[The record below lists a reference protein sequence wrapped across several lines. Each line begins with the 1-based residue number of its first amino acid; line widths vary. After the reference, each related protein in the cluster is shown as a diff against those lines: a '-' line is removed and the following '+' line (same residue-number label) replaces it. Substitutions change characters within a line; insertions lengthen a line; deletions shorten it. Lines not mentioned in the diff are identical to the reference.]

1 MILQNRLK
9 ISSVFS
15 LFFGLFLVDSASLFL
30 PSKALAQIIP
40 DKTTGTQVIPNLTI
54 QGIASE
60 LITAGTV
67 KGNNLFHSFQE
78 LNIASD
84 RGLYFS
90 NPANITNIFTRV
102 TGSNPSNILGRLGV
116 LGNANLFL
124 LNPNGLLFGENSSL
138 ALSGSLYATTSDRL
152 RFADNST
159 FSTNNPESGA
169 VLSSSI
175 PIGLGFG
182 SSSNNGTITV
192 RSQADPIFPLPL
204 PPEILQ
210 VNRPPVGLITSPNK
224 TLALI
229 GNQINIENNGSL
241 FSLGGQIEVSG
252 IRNGEV
258 RLIPYHDRF
267 GFSYNNIVNFG
278 NVTISGESRLINIGL
293 TEGNI
298 NVIGKRVEIIDIG
311 LISTGSLGELFSG
324 KISVNAS
331 ELIEL
336 IGINQYEKSV
346 KSLTSNNPDT
356 KNNNGFFTYSAGISN
371 GGDIHLEAPQ
381 LILQNGVFVVSSILL
396 AGKAGNITIKAP
408 QSLILDQGAIFS
420 GTSATATGSAGNV
433 NIQTGSLTFLNNGVI
448 SSTSL
453 GAGQGGGNI
462 VVEANRSIEVFGS
475 TPIFTSQ
482 NIPITGGIITTTVSN
497 AIAGNVI
504 INTPLLSLSNGGVV
518 TTDTQGNGRGGTV
531 SIIAARIN
539 LSGIDPSNQFPSG
552 ILSVA
557 RNGSTGNGGSI
568 NITSRDINVRNGA
581 TISVASLGTS
591 NAGDL
596 KIASNNLR
604 LNQQG
609 SLLASTNISGEGGNI
624 NLRIQDLLSL
634 QNNSQI
640 LASSSGTG
648 DSGNIDINA
657 GLIIGLN
664 HSQIN
669 ANAYSG
675 NGGNIRLNTQGL
687 FFSPDSLITASSV
700 LGVSGNIA
708 IASFDLSPKNAFVSP
723 IESFVKVDAIIANSC
738 LARRNATQGSFV
750 VTGSGGLPESPYNQ
764 LAAEY
769 PVSNIQPIPISRI
782 SSQSLPNRSPKAAQE
797 YNQQDR
803 KSWRLGDPI
812 VEARGLV
819 KSQNGEILPVITYA
833 DANALG
839 CK

>member
-1 MILQNRLK
+1 MFSQNRLK
-9 ISSVFS
+9 ILSVLS
-15 LFFGLFLVDSASLFL
+15 LALLSSASLLL

-40 DKTTGTQVIPNLTI
+40 DKTTGTQVIPNLAI
-54 QGIASE
+54 QGISSE

-84 RGLYFS
+84 RGLYFN

-116 LGNANLFL
+116 LGTANLFL
-124 LNPNGLLFGENSSL
+124 LNPYGLLFGENSSL

-159 FSTNNPESGA
+159 FSTINPESGA
-169 VLSSSI
+169 ILSSTI

-182 SSSNNGTITV
+182 SSSNNGIITV

-210 VNRPPVGLITSPNK
+210 VIRPPVGLITSPNK

-258 RLIPYHDRF
+258 ELIPYDNRF
-267 GFSYNNIVNFG
+267 GFGYSNIADYG
-278 NVTISGESRLINIGL
+278 NITVSDNARLINIGL

-298 NVIGKRVEIIDIG
+298 NIIGKHVEINDIG
-311 LISTGSLGELFSG
+311 LISTGSLSKLFSG
-324 KISVNAS
+324 KISVRAS

-336 IGINQYEKSV
+336 IGLNQYEESV
-346 KSLTSNNPDT
+346 RSLTSTNPDT
-356 KNNNGFFTYSAGISN
+356 KNNNGLFSFSSGTSN
-371 GGDIHLEAPQ
+371 GGDIYLESPQ
-381 LILQNGVFVVSSILL
+381 LIMRNGVFVVSSILL
-396 AGKAGNITIKAP
+396 AGNAGNITIKAP
-408 QSLILDQGAIFS
+408 QSVILNAGAIFS

-433 NIQTGSLTFLNNGVI
+433 EIQTGNLTFLNNGVI

-453 GAGQGGGNI
+453 GAGQGGGDI
-462 VVEANRSIEVFGS
+462 VVDAKRSIEVFGS
-475 TPIFTSQ
+475 KPIFTSQ

-504 INTPLLSLSNGGVV
+504 INTPLLSLYDGGVV
-518 TTDTQGNGRGGTV
+518 TTETQGNGQGGTV
-531 SIIAARIN
+531 SITADRIN

-568 NITSRDINVRNGA
+568 SIITKDITIQNDA
-581 TISVASLGTS
+581 TVSVASFGTS
-591 NAGDL
+591 NAGNL
-596 KIASNNLR
+596 KIVADNLSLDR
-604 LNQQG
+604 QG
-609 SLLASTNISGEGGNI
+609 SLLASSNISGVGGNI
-624 NLRIQDLLSL
+624 NLQILGLLSL

-640 LASSSGTG
+640 LASSGGTG
-648 DSGNIDINA
+648 NSGNIDITS
-657 GLIIGLN
+657 GIFIGLGN
-664 HSQIN
+664 SQIN
-669 ANAYSG
+669 ANAVTG
-675 NGGNIRLNTQGL
+675 NGGNILINTKGL
-687 FFSPDSLITASSV
+687 FFSTNSMITASSV
-700 LGVSGNIA
+700 LGVSGNVA
-708 IASFDLSPKNAFVSP
+708 ISNLDLSTKNAFIPTV
-723 IESFVKVDAIIANSC
+723 EGFVKVDAIIANSC
-738 LARRNATQGSFV
+738 LARRNAAQGSFV

-764 LAAEY
+764 LASEY
-769 PVSNIQPIPISRI
+769 PVTSIQPIPNSTINSH
-782 SSQSLPNRSPKAAQE
+782 SPINPSPIVAQK
-797 YNQQDR
+797 YNQQDQ
-803 KSWRLGDPI
+803 KNWRLGDPI
-812 VEARGLV
+812 VEVRGLV

-839 CK
+839 CTQK